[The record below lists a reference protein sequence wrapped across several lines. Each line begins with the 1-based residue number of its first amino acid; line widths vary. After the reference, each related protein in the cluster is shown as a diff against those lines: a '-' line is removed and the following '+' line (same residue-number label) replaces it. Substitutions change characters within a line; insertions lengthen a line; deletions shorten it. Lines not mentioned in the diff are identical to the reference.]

1 MREAKVLG
9 ALPHFCCARPAI
21 FGKDDDAE
29 VHSYNLGE
37 PLSSL
42 SLKQARRVALAA
54 QGFTRQRPASVN
66 RGHLRRLFEH
76 TQLLQID
83 SVNVLQRA
91 HYLPGWSRLG
101 AYSMPL
107 LDRMAYKDR
116 ELFEYWGHEAS
127 LIPVEMQPLFR
138 WRMERAAAGDGT
150 WRGIA
155 RVAREHRA
163 VVDRVFTTLR
173 DNGPATA
180 GELAVEAKRA
190 KDNWGWNWSQEKT
203 ALEYLF
209 WSGRVAASTRRN
221 FERVYDVTERVIPA
235 QVLAQPT
242 PTEQDAHRE
251 LLLRAA
257 RACGVGTVG
266 DLADYFRIRNPQARP
281 RVAELVEDGR
291 LAEVTV
297 EGWRQPAYTL
307 PDVVIPRTTST
318 RALLVPFDPL
328 IWERDRTLRL
338 FGFHYRV
345 EIYVPA
351 PKRAFGYYVLP
362 FLLGDALVARVDLK
376 SDRQAGVLRVMGAF
390 AEPDAPAQTAEELMA
405 ELRGLAHWLGLS
417 DVAVEARGDLAATLA
432 RVVASSSGR
441 REDTSQY
448 GQSGRSGVRIATDS
462 AT

>member
-1 MREAKVLG
+1 M
-9 ALPHFCCARPAI
+9 
-21 FGKDDDAE
+21 
-29 VHSYNLGE
+29 N
-37 PLSSL
+37 
-42 SLKQARRVALAA
+42 RR
-54 QGFTRQRPASVN
+54 
-66 RGHLRRLFEH
+66 HLRRLLEH

-101 AYSMPL
+101 AYSTAS
-107 LDRMAYKDR
+107 LDGLAYKNR

-127 LIPVEMQPLFR
+127 LIPVDMQPLFR
-138 WRMERAAAGDGT
+138 WRMRRAAAGEGT
-150 WRGIA
+150 WAGIA
-155 RVAREHRA
+155 RFAREHRA
-163 VVDRVFTTLR
+163 VVEHVYSMLR

-180 GELAVEAKRA
+180 GELAAETKRTR
-190 KDNWGWNWSQEKT
+190 DNWGWNWSEEKT

-209 WSGRVAASTRRN
+209 WSGRVSASTRRN
-221 FERVYDVTERVIPA
+221 FERVYDITERVLPA
-235 QVLAQPT
+235 RVLDQPT
-242 PTEQDAHRE
+242 PSDDEAHRQ

-257 RACGVGTVG
+257 GACGVGTVG

-281 RVAELVEDGR
+281 RIAELVESGD
-291 LAEVTV
+291 LVEVAV
-297 EGWRQPAYTL
+297 EGWKQPAYTL
-307 PDVVIPRTTST
+307 PDVVIPRTTPT
-318 RALLVPFDPL
+318 RSLLVPFDPL

-351 PKRAFGYYVLP
+351 PKRAYGYYVLP

-390 AEPDAPAQTAEELMA
+390 AESHAPANTAEELMA

-417 DVAVEARGDLAATLA
+417 DVAVESRGDLAATLA
-432 RVVASSSGR
+432 SVAASSSGR

-448 GQSGRSGVRIATDS
+448 GQFGSSGVRIATDS